1 MQIFVQ
7 LPSGKT
13 VSVDCSVETTVEH
26 VLQTVNT
33 LHVQDPNPVMTRCL
47 YKKAFY
53 EEEHPMTVEPGRVIA
68 CTTRLTELYVNG
80 IIKEITLMAL
90 P

>member
-13 VSVDCSVETTVEH
+13 VSIDCCVDTTVGVVMKEVNALH
-26 VLQTVNT
+26 LQHCTPVT
-33 LHVQDPNPVMTRCL
+33 LLL

-53 EEEHPMTVEPGRVIA
+53 EQEHPMKVAQGEVLQPDQL
-68 CTTRLTELYVNG
+68 LTDLYVNG
-80 IIKEITLMAL
+80 IIKEITLQAVH
-90 P
+90 

>member
-13 VSVDCSVETTVEH
+13 VSVDCSLTTTVADVME
-26 VLQTVNT
+26 QVNT
-33 LHVQDPNPVMTRCL
+33 VHNSHVSVCW

-53 EEEHPMTVEPGRVIA
+53 EQEHPMTVFPGFVLSNQ
-68 CTTRLTELYVNG
+68 TRLVDLYVNG
-80 IIKEITLMAL
+80 VIKEITLVAAH
-90 P
+90 

>member
-13 VSVDCSVETTVEH
+13 VSIDCCLEMTVGMVRKAVNELH
-26 VLQTVNT
+26 LQGGT
-33 LHVQDPNPVMTRCL
+33 PVSLLL

-53 EEEHPMTVEPGRVIA
+53 EEEHPMKVAHGEVLDLE
-68 CTTRLTELYVNG
+68 RLLTDLYVNG
-80 IIKEITLMAL
+80 IIKEITLQAVH
-90 P
+90 

>member
-13 VSVDCSVETTVEH
+13 VAIDCCLETTVDDVIKAVNLLH
-26 VLQTVNT
+26 LQRGT
-33 LHVQDPNPVMTRCL
+33 PVSLML

-53 EEEHPMTVEPGRVIA
+53 EEEHPMKVMHGEVLQRERQLID
-68 CTTRLTELYVNG
+68 LYVNG
-80 IIKEITLMAL
+80 IIKEITLQAVH
-90 P
+90 